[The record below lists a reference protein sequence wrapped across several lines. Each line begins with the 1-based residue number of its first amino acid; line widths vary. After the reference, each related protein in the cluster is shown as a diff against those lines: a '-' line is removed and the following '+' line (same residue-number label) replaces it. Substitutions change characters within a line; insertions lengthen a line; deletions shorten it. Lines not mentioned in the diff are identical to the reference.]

1 MSARTPAAQDV
12 RAESSAEIKAGGP
25 VEPSAEI
32 KVAAPAEPSA
42 EIAAAVAAHP
52 AVPMPPSAASPEVSP
67 DSTPGHRRVDGVIVD
82 LDGTMVDTAGDFDA
96 ALNLMLS
103 DLELPRMD
111 RTEVMRH
118 VGKGSEHLVRSV
130 LTSRLGADEVE
141 QRFPHA
147 LERYQRA
154 YSTVN
159 GRHVEVYA
167 GVVDGLEALRAAGL
181 RLACVT
187 NKPHRFAVDLL
198 EQVGLLDYFSFV
210 FGGDSFP
217 RKKPD
222 PLPLL
227 KAAEALG
234 IAPDRMLA
242 IGDSENDVQAA
253 RAAGIAVLTVPYGY
267 NHGQPVQSI
276 DSDGIVGSLLEAAHW
291 LAR

>member
-1 MSARTPAAQDV
+1 MSARIPASEDSQ
-12 RAESSAEIKAGGP
+12 AEPPAEIKA
-25 VEPSAEI
+25 VAQAAPSAET
-32 KVAAPAEPSA
+32 
-42 EIAAAVAAHP
+42 AAASAAQP
-52 AVPMPPSAASPEVSP
+52 AVPVQPAAASPGSP
-67 DSTPGHRRVDGVIVD
+67 DGGTPGRRQISGVIVD

-103 DLELPRMD
+103 DLELRRID
-111 RTEVMRH
+111 RAEVMH
-118 VGKGSEHLVRSV
+118 YVGKGSEHLVRAV
-130 LTSRLGADEVE
+130 LMSRLDADEVE

-159 GRHVEVYA
+159 GRHAEVYA
-167 GVVDGLEALRAAGL
+167 GVVEGLEALRAAGL
-181 RLACVT
+181 RLVCVT

-234 IAPDRMLA
+234 LAPDRMLA
-242 IGDSENDVQAA
+242 IGDSENDAQAA